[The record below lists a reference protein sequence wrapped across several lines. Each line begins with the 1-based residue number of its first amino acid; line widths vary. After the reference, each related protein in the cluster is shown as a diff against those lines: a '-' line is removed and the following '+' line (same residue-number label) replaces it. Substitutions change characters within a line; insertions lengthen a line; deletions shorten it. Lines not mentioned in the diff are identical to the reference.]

1 MIFNRK
7 KRKKVNPMPNPEL
20 KETMEKE
27 LKNKIITYRKMF
39 KVGMEIDSML
49 HELHKEITEISDKI
63 KCGEY

>member
-1 MIFNRK
+1 MSSNS
-7 KRKKVNPMPNPEL
+7 NPEL
-20 KETMEKE
+20 KEAMEKE

-49 HELHKEITEISDKI
+49 HELHKEITDINDKI